1 MKSVLLLI
9 LFPLLLVGVL
19 FIAFYFSE
27 NSVKQAQN
35 LTLSSLSLL
44 IPVVVIWG
52 IVSFFFQRRLIF
64 SYSGAKA
71 VTRAQEPEIY
81 NIVENLCISR
91 GLPVPKVWI
100 IESSAM
106 NAFALGWTSSD
117 ARIVF
122 TRGLLQ
128 KLNKSEIESVAA
140 HELTHI
146 INKDSLLMLVT
157 VVYIGAIAMLG
168 EFLLRISSGNKRS
181 SKDKKA
187 NPILIVGLVLLV
199 LWYIAYPLIRLAISR
214 KREFLADAWAVEL
227 TKDNQAMI
235 SALKKISQ
243 DSLVPLENDRMAAM
257 FIVNPLEKVVSLF
270 QTHPSIEERI
280 SALENY

>member
-19 FIAFYFSE
+19 FVAFCFSE

-44 IPVVVIWG
+44 IPVVVIWA
-52 IVSFFFQRRLIF
+52 IISFFFQRRLIF
-64 SYSGAKA
+64 SYSGAKT
-71 VTRAQEPEIY
+71 VTRVQEPEIY

-106 NAFALGWTSSD
+106 NAFALGWKSSD

-128 KLNKSEIESVAA
+128 KLNKTEIESVAA

-168 EFLLRISSGNKRS
+168 EFLLRIASGNKRS

-280 SALENY
+280 SALKNY

>member
-1 MKSVLLLI
+1 
-9 LFPLLLVGVL
+9 
-19 FIAFYFSE
+19 
-27 NSVKQAQN
+27 
-35 LTLSSLSLL
+35 
-44 IPVVVIWG
+44 
-52 IVSFFFQRRLIF
+52 
-64 SYSGAKA
+64 
-71 VTRAQEPEIY
+71 
-81 NIVENLCISR
+81 
-91 GLPVPKVWI
+91 
-100 IESSAM
+100 M

-168 EFLLRISSGNKRS
+168 EFLLRISSGNKRF

-199 LWYIAYPLIRLAISR
+199 L
-214 KREFLADAWAVEL
+214 
-227 TKDNQAMI
+227 
-235 SALKKISQ
+235 
-243 DSLVPLENDRMAAM
+243 
-257 FIVNPLEKVVSLF
+257 
-270 QTHPSIEERI
+270 
-280 SALENY
+280 